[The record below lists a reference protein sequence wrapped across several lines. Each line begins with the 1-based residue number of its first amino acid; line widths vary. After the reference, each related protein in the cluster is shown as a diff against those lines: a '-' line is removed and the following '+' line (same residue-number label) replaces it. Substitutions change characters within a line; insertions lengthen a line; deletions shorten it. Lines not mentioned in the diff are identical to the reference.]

1 MGSEV
6 SVLKQSSEGNPRE
19 ELFDILQPECLQ
31 NKTTH
36 QEDFCSEAS
45 SIELLPIKSSSHI
58 STVSNVE
65 NNLESREPLRFYR
78 SSISFRNDKKL
89 TMKQRV
95 AEGEGWSAGLGG
107 VKEAL
112 INERSVIKMCFR
124 LIVSSRSFRSSSF
137 LFLIARTPWFYMTTS
152 HTYQYI
158 LMKWRPTQ
166 IKCIFPPGGG

>member
-19 ELFDILQPECLQ
+19 ELFDILQPGCLQ
-31 NKTTH
+31 NKPKH

-45 SIELLPIKSSSHI
+45 SIELLPIKSNPHI

-78 SSISFRNDKKL
+78 SSTSFRNDKKL
-89 TMKQRV
+89 TMRQRV
-95 AEGEGWSAGLGG
+95 AGMGG

-137 LFLIARTPWFYMTTS
+137 LFLIARTS
-152 HTYQYI
+152 
-158 LMKWRPTQ
+158 
-166 IKCIFPPGGG
+166 

>member
-1 MGSEV
+1 MGVAAQRLKKDFFQMGSEV

-36 QEDFCSEAS
+36 QEDFCSS
-45 SIELLPIKSSSHI
+45 SIELLPIKSNPHI

-137 LFLIARTPWFYMTTS
+137 LFLIARTP
-152 HTYQYI
+152 
-158 LMKWRPTQ
+158 
-166 IKCIFPPGGG
+166 

>member
-1 MGSEV
+1 MGVAAQRPKKDFFQMGSEV

-31 NKTTH
+31 NKPTH
-36 QEDFCSEAS
+36 QEDFCSS
-45 SIELLPIKSSSHI
+45 SIELLPIKSNPHI

-65 NNLESREPLRFYR
+65 NNLESREPLRFYQ
-78 SSISFRNDKKL
+78 SSSSFRKL
-89 TMKQRV
+89 TVKQRV
-95 AEGEGWSAGLGG
+95 AEGEGWSAGMGG

-137 LFLIARTPWFYMTTS
+137 LFLIARTS
-152 HTYQYI
+152 
-158 LMKWRPTQ
+158 
-166 IKCIFPPGGG
+166 

>member
-1 MGSEV
+1 M
-6 SVLKQSSEGNPRE
+6 LKQSSEGNPRE

-31 NKTTH
+31 NKPTH

-45 SIELLPIKSSSHI
+45 SIELLPIKSNPHI

-78 SSISFRNDKKL
+78 SSISFRNDKK
-89 TMKQRV
+89 QRV
-95 AEGEGWSAGLGG
+95 AEGEGWSAGMGG

-137 LFLIARTPWFYMTTS
+137 LFLIARTS
-152 HTYQYI
+152 
-158 LMKWRPTQ
+158 
-166 IKCIFPPGGG
+166 

>member
-1 MGSEV
+1 M
-6 SVLKQSSEGNPRE
+6 LKESSEGNPRE

-31 NKTTH
+31 NKPTH

-45 SIELLPIKSSSHI
+45 SIELLPIKSNSHI

-78 SSISFRNDKKL
+78 SSISFRNDKK
-89 TMKQRV
+89 QRV

-112 INERSVIKMCFR
+112 I
-124 LIVSSRSFRSSSF
+124 
-137 LFLIARTPWFYMTTS
+137 A
-152 HTYQYI
+152 
-158 LMKWRPTQ
+158 MKGQ
-166 IKCIFPPGGG
+166 